1 MAVFAL
7 LLVMGPGGTQA
18 SSHREAPLISQDPLA
33 DNTDLYFFRTPNED
47 TVTIVANYIPL
58 EEPNGGPN
66 FNTFGDDVRYE
77 IHIDNSGDG
86 EEDITYRFRFK
97 TKNMATNSF
106 LFAGQR
112 DDPFFVDLGPIFD
125 LGRPPPLNTLHPT
138 PPTPGARTDGV
149 SPYNTHP

>member
-7 LLVMGPGGTQA
+7 LLVMAPGGTQA

-33 DNTDLYFFRTPNED
+33 DNTDLYFFRTPSSPDPTVAD

-77 IHIDNSGDG
+77 IKVDNNGDG
-86 EEDITYRFRFK
+86 EEDITYRFRF
-97 TKNMATNSF
+97 
-106 LFAGQR
+106 
-112 DDPFFVDLGPIFD
+112 
-125 LGRPPPLNTLHPT
+125 
-138 PPTPGARTDGV
+138 
-149 SPYNTHP
+149 